1 MMPKP
6 WTGVRERKH
15 FLAAMGFLGLNMV
28 GFLTFTFG
36 PVLLSLYMSFTNWTL
51 RRSVELQWVGLRNYR
66 ELLTDSQFWF
76 FLYNTLYFMLG
87 IPFAV
92 AGSLLLANLLVDSML
107 LKRTALRVRIAG
119 ALGLVGAL
127 TCGFLF
133 FAGQKDP
140 ALILAVIY
148 IGAAAGV
155 MWGSVSYRTMLYV
168 PSFASG
174 VATIILWQQ
183 IFNPYHGMA
192 NNILGQACAWLN
204 MEAELPTWLNSTKSL
219 LGFLP
224 LPATFSNGGFGLGAR
239 EAIMIMGFWMGIG
252 GNNMIL
258 YIASI
263 ASIPQDLYEAADIDG
278 AGSGGKFWHI
288 TVPSVD
294 PTTFFIAIMATIGG
308 LQGGFQ
314 FAKIMTQG
322 GPAGTTTTLAYYI
335 YTKGF
340 VEQELGYAA
349 AVSWILFI
357 IVFALTLVNWK
368 YGNRKMEAS
377 V

>member
-1 MMPKP
+1 MGLM
-6 WTGVRERKH
+6 WNGIREKKH
-15 FLAAMGFLGLNMV
+15 FLAAMGFLCLNMI
-28 GFLTFTFG
+28 GFLCFTLG

-51 RRSVELQWVGLRNYR
+51 RKSVDLQWVGLRNYS
-66 ELLTDSQFWF
+66 EVLADSNFWF
-76 FLYNTLYFMLG
+76 YLYNTVYFMLG

-92 AGSLLLANLLVDSML
+92 FASLLLANMLVESMV
-107 LKRTALRVRIAG
+107 LKRASLRLRIAG
-119 ALGLVGAL
+119 AILLVGTF

-133 FAGQKDP
+133 ACGNQDA
-140 ALILAVIY
+140 ALILGVIY

-155 MWGSVSYRTMLYV
+155 LWGSVSYRTMLYV

-192 NNILGQACAWLN
+192 NNIVAQLCAWLN
-204 MEAELPTWLNSTKSL
+204 MEPSLPTWLNSTKSL

-263 ASIPQDLYEAADIDG
+263 ANIPQDLYEAAEIDG
-278 AGSGGKFWHI
+278 AGSLGKFWHI
-288 TVPSVD
+288 TVPSVA

-314 FAKIMTQG
+314 FAKIMTEG
-322 GPAGTTTTLAYYI
+322 GPAGSTTTLAYYI

-340 VEQELGYAA
+340 VQQELGYAA
-349 AVSWILFI
+349 AVSWMLFI
-357 IVFALTLVNWK
+357 IVFGLTLINWK
-368 YGNRKMEAS
+368 YGNRKMEAAS
-377 V
+377 